1 MMKKIVLGV
10 AVVAAFGFTSCKKDY
25 NCTCSFSIGANTV
38 IPIQKAKK
46 KDAKSTCEN
55 TESTYKLADP
65 GVKCSL

>member
-1 MMKKIVLGV
+1 MKKILFSML
-10 AVVAAFGFTSCKKDY
+10 ALSALTFASCKKDY
-25 NCTCSFSIGANTV
+25 NCTCSFSVGANTV

-55 TESTYKLADP
+55 AESTYKLADP